1 MSSYLSIHR
10 IVSLNGSIP
19 NRGADGLPKSLVYG
33 GVLRSRVSSQ
43 CIKAA
48 LRQTFQPEELGLDG
62 TIRSTVIGEKVIA
75 PGLVD
80 KGLTADEADA
90 LAKQVMS
97 LFVAEKDA
105 NKNGKEN
112 GKKGGKKGGEKN
124 SKTTVVAEPVEGSDP
139 ETPAEAEEPSIKPT
153 TFIVGE
159 KEAAALIQIAYAYH
173 EDGARV
179 DLRKAVEGKLKSL
192 PQKLEDAVRA
202 LRAVKANAGLDGALC
217 GRMSTGVAVDRVDA
231 ALEVAH
237 ALGVGQ
243 VQSTLDFWSAQDQL
257 KDEMG
262 AGHINTREIVA
273 GVFLLE
279 AHLNIDQMRTNIR
292 GLTPQQELDLVEQ
305 VVRAVVTWQPQALK
319 GSMATHPDEGEV
331 LIVVDDRQP
340 LSLMRAFE
348 RPCEHITEIA
358 WGRLL
363 EHVEKVWER
372 RGAPQFEFKLQ
383 TAGKTDALVHR
394 AAMAAIGQR
403 DDTALAA
410 E

>member
-1 MSSYLSIHR
+1 MSRYLSIHR

-48 LRQTFQPEELGLDG
+48 LRETFQPENLGLDR
-62 TIRSTVIGEKVIA
+62 TIRSTMIGEKVIA
-75 PGLVD
+75 PGLVA
-80 KGLTADEADA
+80 KGLSAGEADA
-90 LAKQVMS
+90 LAKQIMS
-97 LFVAEKDA
+97 LFVSEKDT
-105 NKNGKEN
+105 NKSGKVN
-112 GKKGGKKGGEKN
+112 GKKGGKKDT
-124 SKTTVVAEPVEGSDP
+124 KTNVVAEAVEGSNP
-139 ETPAEAEEPSIKPT
+139 EPSAEEDETSIKPT

-159 KEAAALIQIAYAYH
+159 KEAWALIQIAYAYH
-173 EDGARV
+173 KDGAGI

-192 PQKLEDAVRA
+192 PQNLEEAVGA

-237 ALGVGQ
+237 ALGVGS

-279 AHLNIDQMRTNIR
+279 AHLSIDQMRTNIK
-292 GLTPQQELDLVEQ
+292 GLTPKQELGLVEQ
-305 VVRAVVTWQPQALK
+305 VVRAAVTWQPQALK
-319 GSMATHPDEGEV
+319 GSMATRPDEGEV
-331 LIVVDDRQP
+331 LIVVDDKQP

-348 RPCEHITEIA
+348 RPCDHITEVA
-358 WGRLL
+358 WEKLL
-363 EHVEKVWER
+363 DHAKKVWAR
-372 RGAPQFEFKLQ
+372 RGAPQYEFTLE
-383 TAGKTDALVHR
+383 TAGTTDELVR
-394 AAMAAIGQR
+394 CAATAAIGQR
-403 DDTALAA
+403 GDTALAA